1 MNTYMINI
9 ALPAVIDE
17 KFVSLIPKQRA
28 HINKLM
34 DKDIVLQYSLA
45 IDRARLWVV
54 LKAKSEIKAMD
65 ILSEF
70 PMINYMKPEIIEL
83 AFHNSIA
90 NDLPKLIM
98 N

>member
-1 MNTYMINI
+1 MNTYMISI
-9 ALPAVIDE
+9 ALPSEIDE
-17 KFVSLIPKQRA
+17 NFVSLIPKQRA

-34 DKDIVLQYSLA
+34 DKDIVLNYSLA
-45 IDRARLWVV
+45 TDRSKLWVI
-54 LKAKSEIKAMD
+54 LKAVNEIKAMD

-70 PMINYMKPEIIEL
+70 PLIGYMKPEIMKL

-90 NDLPKLIM
+90 NEMPRLIM

>member
-1 MNTYMINI
+1 MISI
-9 ALPAVIDE
+9 SLPNKIDE
-17 KFVSLIPKQRA
+17 KFVSLIPKQRN
-28 HINKLM
+28 HIDDLM

-45 IDRARLWVV
+45 IDRSRLWIT
-54 LKAKSEIKAMD
+54 IKASSEMKVMD

-70 PMINYMKPEIIEL
+70 PLIEYMKPEIMQL

-90 NDLPKLIM
+90 NELPKLIM